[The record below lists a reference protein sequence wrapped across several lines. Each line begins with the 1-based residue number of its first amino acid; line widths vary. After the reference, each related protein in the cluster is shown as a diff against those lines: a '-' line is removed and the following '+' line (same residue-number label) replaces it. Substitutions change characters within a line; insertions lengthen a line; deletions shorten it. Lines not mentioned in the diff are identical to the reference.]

1 MNSNP
6 PENRPVDS
14 SIPVNPPKKD
24 GIPTYAEHTRLSA
37 TVQKELLQLFR
48 EFSAQ
53 FMARL
58 ESSSEQLSQT
68 SKAESA
74 RHKTSLRRMGE
85 LEYKVDTLTKLLN
98 DSR

>member
-1 MNSNP
+1 
-6 PENRPVDS
+6 VDS
-14 SIPVNPPKKD
+14 SISANPPKKD

-37 TVQKELLQLFR
+37 TVQKELLQLLQ

-58 ESSSEQLSQT
+58 ERSSEQLSQT

-74 RHKTSLRRMGE
+74 RHKILLRR
-85 LEYKVDTLTKLLN
+85 LEDLERKVDSLTTQLN
-98 DSR
+98 DLRGPKK